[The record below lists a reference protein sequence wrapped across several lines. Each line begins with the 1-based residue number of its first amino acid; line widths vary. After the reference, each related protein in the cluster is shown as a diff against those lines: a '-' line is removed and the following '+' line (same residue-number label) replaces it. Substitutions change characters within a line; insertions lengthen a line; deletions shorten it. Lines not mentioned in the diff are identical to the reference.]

1 VRTGPFSRPSPL
13 VPWLWRWAPC
23 VVGDIV
29 YTSCSP
35 EKFADSFKKKEKKVF
50 YGVVSAEVP
59 IVPQR
64 SAPCRGKDSGTV
76 CGARGSLPSRLT
88 RGLIGHAFIASAGKG
103 TKISFPA
110 WRGSLA
116 IFANRG
122 NMPRLRKGAPFFASC
137 RSRSVQHRP

>member
-1 VRTGPFSRPSPL
+1 M
-13 VPWLWRWAPC
+13 
-23 VVGDIV
+23 VGDIV

-50 YGVVSAEVP
+50 HGVVCRSP

-88 RGLIGHAFIASAGKG
+88 RGLIGHAFITSAGRG
-103 TKISFPA
+103 TKISFQLGEGHWQSLPIVLIA
-110 WRGSLA
+110 QSQERSAVFRIVPKPICSTSALIPFGTRGELTSDT
-116 IFANRG
+116 
-122 NMPRLRKGAPFFASC
+122 RLHSPKT
-137 RSRSVQHRP
+137 